1 MKRKAPIAVLLAL
14 AIAPAG
20 AAAQGA
26 PPESADVLGGA
37 GKRGKA
43 TIWRGTCKYGFFSP
57 QGVLQVGVLAPS
69 VSGANTRR
77 GTRRERTYVRFRVWV
92 TNAFNGA
99 TVTTSGW
106 SDFVRV
112 RQSGRRSWPAPT
124 VFTMRWEGNYGTDIR
139 VEWWNSKRRIGWR
152 AYRTRTFGYWD
163 QYSRGP
169 FGPLSSCYK
178 PTQY

>member
-1 MKRKAPIAVLLAL
+1 VLLAL

-20 AAAQGA
+20 AAAQGGGG
-26 PPESADVLGGA
+26 PSDVLGGA

-43 TIWRGTCKYGFFSP
+43 TIWQGTCKYSFFSP
-57 QGVLQVGVLAPS
+57 QGVLQVGAPAPH

-99 TVTTSGW
+99 TLTSSGW
-106 SDFVRV
+106 SEFLRV
-112 RQSGRRSWPAPT
+112 RQSGTRTWPSPT
-124 VFTMRWEGNYGTDIR
+124 VFTMVWEGNYGTDIR
-139 VEWWNSKRRIGWR
+139 IEWWNSKRRIGWR
-152 AYRTRTFGYWD
+152 AYRTQSFQYWD
-163 QYSRGP
+163 QYNRGP